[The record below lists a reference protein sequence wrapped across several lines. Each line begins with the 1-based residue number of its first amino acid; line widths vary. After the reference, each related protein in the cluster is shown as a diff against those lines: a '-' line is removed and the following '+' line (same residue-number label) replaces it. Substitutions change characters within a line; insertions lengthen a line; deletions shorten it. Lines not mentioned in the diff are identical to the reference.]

1 MAADGV
7 IRRESVVEAVPDWVQ
22 VGDCVYVEKPPAL
35 IKGTERLETKCY
47 PTLYQVTL
55 ALRGHE
61 QLLAYDDGRP
71 YRAKNLQNV
80 REMLASMPVNSIT
93 MRHESAYDEMV
104 GQPARQASNA
114 MEIGLAPLDR
124 VDPTVH

>member
-1 MAADGV
+1 MKITMSEFAALD
-7 IRRESVVEAVPDWVQ
+7 SAVDVTIHS
-22 VGDCVYVEKPPAL
+22 L
-35 IKGTERLETKCY
+35 T

-55 ALRGHE
+55 TIRDGE
-61 QLLAYDDGRP
+61 PLLAYDDGRP

-80 REMLASMPVNSIT
+80 REMLSSMPVASIT

-114 MEIGLAPLDR
+114 LEIGLKPLDR

>member
-1 MAADGV
+1 MKITMSDFAALDEAADV
-7 IRRESVVEAVPDWVQ
+7 TIHS
-22 VGDCVYVEKPPAL
+22 L
-35 IKGTERLETKCY
+35 T

-55 ALRGHE
+55 TLRGHE

-80 REMLASMPVNSIT
+80 REMLSSMPVDSIK

-114 MEIGLAPLDR
+114 IEIGLAPLDQ